1 MRLEIATPAPGIG
14 LEGMFLL
21 SGFSAPWWRIM
32 RCFFNLQNHLPRPE
46 PGEAGIG
53 VSLLYVIPHYLITGR
68 FIERDLASL
77 AVNGPGSSS

>member
-1 MRLEIATPAPGIG
+1 
-14 LEGMFLL
+14 
-21 SGFSAPWWRIM
+21 M